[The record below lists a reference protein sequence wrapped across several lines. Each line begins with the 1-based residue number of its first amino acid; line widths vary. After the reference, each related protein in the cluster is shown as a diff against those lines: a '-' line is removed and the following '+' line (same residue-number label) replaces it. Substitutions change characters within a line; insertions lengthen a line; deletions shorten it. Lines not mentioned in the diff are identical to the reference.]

1 MHKKINIAG
10 EKKWYVDERE
20 EEIPKIKPIKVIF
33 GVGYIIASIGAIGA
47 FIYFAN
53 KNLR

>member
-1 MHKKINIAG
+1 MRKKTNITE

-33 GVGYIIASIGAIGA
+33 GIGYIIASIGAIGT
-47 FIYFAN
+47 FIYFSN